1 VKSID
6 LRLIVGGMPLFVIV
20 LTGGT
25 VRGQDFP
32 QTSAAARSSV
42 VHGFKQSSLPL
53 LHRFASSDPAAVS
66 TALVEKLCTTP
77 CPHPRVRTPGN
88 MLEVTNGDWSL
99 QILGD
104 GTSARFQDSAV
115 GKRAHSL
122 AEMDSDRTTASA
134 LEQAGRKFIAS
145 KLASVIILGPEE
157 ELVPVR
163 TDYRIEGG
171 YNVKTRETTRSVV
184 ANRIVFGRTTGGVPI
199 VGGGSTVVLTFAN
212 DGSLESF
219 QYDWPKYGATTVRAV
234 VNVEE
239 ILRRVQKV
247 VGMRTGVPIANPSAR
262 APKDE
267 GPTYAVELTKNTIL
281 RKLECGY
288 YDPGFL
294 VRTPNAA
301 VQPGCV
307 YHAVSQ
313 GEDGTRSGV
322 AGAVPGAAQIEP
334 DAAWPEAVVLRGPS
348 PNEKPI
354 VPGSSRSQ

>member
-1 VKSID
+1 VKSTD
-6 LRLIVGGMPLFVIV
+6 LRLIVGALSLFATV
-20 LTGGT
+20 LPGSRA
-25 VRGQDFP
+25 RGQDFP
-32 QTSAAARSSV
+32 QTSAAAESAIA
-42 VHGFKQSSLPL
+42 HGFKRSSLPL
-53 LHRFASSDPAAVS
+53 LQRSASGDPTAVS
-66 TALVEKLCTTP
+66 RALIEKLCPAP
-77 CPHPRVRTPGN
+77 CPPPTVRAPGN
-88 MLEVTNGDWSL
+88 MLQVTTNYWSL
-99 QILGD
+99 QIIGD
-104 GTSARFQDSAV
+104 GTSARFQDLEV

-122 AEMDSDRTTASA
+122 AKTHRDRTAATA

-145 KLASVIILGPEE
+145 KLASVIVLGPEE

-171 YNVKTRETTRSVV
+171 YNVKTRESIRSVV
-184 ANRIVFGRTTGGVPI
+184 ANRIVFGRAVGGVPI

-219 QYDWPKYGATTVRAV
+219 QYDWPKYEAATGRAV
-234 VNVEE
+234 VSLEE
-239 ILRRVQKV
+239 ILRRVQTV
-247 VGMRTGVPIANPSAR
+247 VGMRMGIPIANPSAR

-267 GPTYAVELTKNTIL
+267 GPKYAIELTKNTVL

-294 VRTPNAA
+294 ARTPSAA

-313 GEDGTRSGV
+313 AEDGTRSGF

-334 DAAWPEAVVLRGPS
+334 DAAWAEAGVLRGPS
-348 PNEKPI
+348 PNAEPI
-354 VPGSSRSQ
+354 VPQSSRSQ